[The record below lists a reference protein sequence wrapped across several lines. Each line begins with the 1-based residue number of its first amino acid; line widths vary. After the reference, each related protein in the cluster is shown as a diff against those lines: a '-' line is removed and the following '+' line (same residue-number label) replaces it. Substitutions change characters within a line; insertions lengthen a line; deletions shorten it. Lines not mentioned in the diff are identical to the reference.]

1 MGGIPKQTVLG
12 EPLIDRPLQQ
22 GPLLR
27 QPLAAPRLGRS
38 VKGLR
43 QHYNLIVE
51 TQSNVPFGWAEASY
65 VCLPLVDILKLYA
78 KCQQGSY
85 LYEQS
90 PHSLAIWT
98 ARRSRTALGQ

>member
-1 MGGIPKQTVLG
+1 MDGIPKQTVLG

-27 QPLAAPRLGRS
+27 QPLAAPRLGRR

-51 TQSNVPFGWAEASY
+51 TYNNLLFGWAEASY
-65 VCLPLVDILKLYA
+65 DSFLLVDILRFHVKH
-78 KCQQGSY
+78 QHGVT
-85 LYEQS
+85 
-90 PHSLAIWT
+90 SL
-98 ARRSRTALGQ
+98 